1 MILKL
6 TQQEIETVLLDCF
19 CNGGLDELYSS
30 GVDYG
35 YNKEKYEQF
44 KVVNGC
50 YEDNLISLLKNGGRL
65 KFVDYEGDNEVF
77 FLTMKL
83 AQEKLS
89 EIEDVIIIERVQDI
103 LSENGA
109 ADAFH
114 GWEILQ
120 FILFG
125 EIIYG

>member
-1 MILKL
+1 MKLKL
-6 TQQEIETVLLDCF
+6 TQEEVEAVLLDCF

-30 GVDYG
+30 GVDYS

-44 KVVNGC
+44 KVVDGC

-65 KFVDYEGDNEVF
+65 KFIDFEGGGDVY
-77 FLTMKL
+77 FLTMDSAK
-83 AQEKLS
+83 EKLS
-89 EIEDVIIIERVQDI
+89 EIENVVIIERVQDI

-125 EIIYG
+125 EIIFG